1 MFYKGLRVQSQSGP
15 HEDDD
20 EGGPPQR
27 GGVVRPAVLELD
39 PGEVLEGDAGEEHAE
54 QRGQPR
60 QLEEAAEEE
69 GAHDHGEQQEER
81 PARRGA
87 DRAEDRVRH
96 APQQQRQQG
105 QRGVSRHGA
114 VGRAPHGL
122 YSGEVNN

>member
-1 MFYKGLRVQSQSGP
+1 MLLQGLRVQSESGP

-20 EGGPPQR
+20 ERRAPQR
-27 GGVVRPAVLELD
+27 GRVVRPPVLELQ
-39 PGEVLEGDAGEEHAE
+39 PGQVLEDDAGDEHAQ
-54 QRGQPR
+54 QRRQSG

-87 DRAEDRVRH
+87 DRAEHRVRY

-105 QRGVSRHGA
+105 QRGVPRDGA
-114 VGRAPHGL
+114 VGRAPH
-122 YSGEVNN
+122 